1 MTQPPKKS
9 TSKKGGG
16 PRPSATRDN
25 RLHSRFLVSIPV
37 RCTQVVGRNPT
48 RFRGRT
54 ADVSGGGVAVE
65 FPTRLPPGTRVAIE
79 IRTGIGPLRMET
91 EVLWTRRVPGQEG
104 LTRHGLCL
112 AGRSELMDLP
122 IHVLLGQWLQGLARR
137 KATRSAYAGAPRGTR
152 TRRGTRR

>member
-9 TSKKGGG
+9 TPPKRGS
-16 PRPSATRDN
+16 PRPSASHEN

-37 RCTQVVGRNPT
+37 HCTRVVGRNPA

-65 FPTRLPPGTRVAIE
+65 LPTRLPPGTRVAIE
-79 IRTGIGPLRMET
+79 FRTGIGPLRMET

-137 KATRSAYAGAPRGTR
+137 KAIRSAPAGTR
-152 TRRGTRR
+152 ARRGSHR